1 MSEQRAG
8 KRRNPKGA
16 VVLIAPYPSAEQI
29 QALLAGPAD
38 TPVVMV
44 NLLRFKD
51 RADAPDEGIAG
62 VDAYKL
68 YGEPMR
74 RIVEE
79 AGGRFLWMGRVDS
92 FVIGASDTPFDA
104 IALVEYPSRRA
115 FVEIVNDPRVREIG
129 AHRAA
134 GLEGQWLVATT
145 AGPL

>member
-1 MSEQRAG
+1 M
-8 KRRNPKGA
+8 
-16 VVLIAPYPSAEQI
+16 LIAQYPTAEQL
-29 QALLAGPAD
+29 QKLLEGPSD

-44 NLLRFKD
+44 NLLRFKE
-51 RADAPDEGIAG
+51 RADAPDEGLAG
-62 VDAYKL
+62 MEAYRL

-79 AGGRFLWMGRVDS
+79 RGGRFLWMGRVDS
-92 FVIGASDTPFDA
+92 FVIGASDARFDA
-104 IALVEYPSRRA
+104 VALVEYPSRRA

-134 GLEGQWLVATT
+134 GLEGQWLIATT

>member
-1 MSEQRAG
+1 MR
-8 KRRNPKGA
+8 
-16 VVLIAPYPSAEQI
+16 IAQYPTAEQI
-29 QALLAGPAD
+29 RELLAGPAE

-51 RADAPDEGIAG
+51 RAGAPDEGDTGAE
-62 VDAYKL
+62 AYRR

-79 AGGRFLWMGRVDS
+79 RGGRFLWMGRVDS
-92 FVIGASDTPFDA
+92 FVIGGSDVPFDA
-104 IALVEYPSRRA
+104 VALVEYPSRRV

-134 GLEGQWLVATT
+134 GLEGQWLIATT
-145 AGPL
+145 AGPF